1 MQYAY
6 YHLIQTCNCW
16 DCGCFGCFLQLLMS
30 RIPVLKL
37 GFWLFFL
44 RILTI
49 YRMEPSVVSHK
60 KDSYLSRV
68 EHQLFWGQGPSI
80 EFSSLYRFRRQ
91 IQYQPTIFADVFG
104 IYIYMS
110 LFFKKFTLQHC
121 SDFILAIPMYCRSW
135 RWCCAVLQNN
145 THFSS
150 RSLCGGVPIAALT
163 RSM

>member
-1 MQYAY
+1 MRYAC
-6 YHLIQTCNCW
+6 YHLIQTCSCW
-16 DCGCFGCFLQLLMS
+16 DCGCFGCFLQLVMS
-30 RIPVLKL
+30 AFPVLKL
-37 GFWLFFL
+37 GVWLFIL

-49 YRMEPSVVSHK
+49 YCMEPSVVSHK

-80 EFSSLYRFRRQ
+80 KFSSRYIQ
-91 IQYQPTIFADVFG
+91 IQKANQVSANHFCWCVWC
-104 IYIYMS
+104 MS
-110 LFFKKFTLQHC
+110 LLFKKFTLQHC
-121 SDFILAIPMYCRSW
+121 SDFILAVPMYCRSW

-150 RSLCGGVPIAALT
+150 RSLCGGVPIATLT

>member
-30 RIPVLKL
+30 RFPVLKL

-104 IYIYMS
+104 IYMS
-110 LFFKKFTLQHC
+110 LF
-121 SDFILAIPMYCRSW
+121 
-135 RWCCAVLQNN
+135 
-145 THFSS
+145 S
-150 RSLCGGVPIAALT
+150 RSLHCNIVQTLSWPSPCTVALGADAAPCYKTTHIFPADLCVAEYP
-163 RSM
+163 